1 MIFLD
6 TSYINSLIIKNDPYR
21 QYAKNIQPLLEKEA
35 KITNIT
41 VLIEVLNSISPYNF
55 FGDVVELKDY
65 LLNLHDFDFLTDED
79 YEEAFE
85 LFNHYNRSINFS
97 DCTIWFPCK
106 NMESHLFDADFD
118 RIRGFERIHWEFFFY
133 FKFFDEQKRSKIHN
147 LYKYQ
152 QTYLF
157 LIFILT

>member
-1 MIFLD
+1 MAKPVGIEIQKNTTCDIMIFLD

-21 QYAKNIQPLLEKEA
+21 QYAKNIQPLLETEA

-41 VLIEVLNSISPYNF
+41 VLVEVLNSISPYNF

-79 YEEAFE
+79 YDAAFE

-97 DCTIWFPCK
+97 DCTILVSMQK
-106 NMESHLFDADFD
+106 HGIGRIASFDADFD
-118 RIRGFERIHWEFFFY
+118 KISGFERIH
-133 FKFFDEQKRSKIHN
+133 
-147 LYKYQ
+147 
-152 QTYLF
+152 
-157 LIFILT
+157 

>member
-79 YEEAFE
+79 Y
-85 LFNHYNRSINFS
+85 LN
-97 DCTIWFPCK
+97 
-106 NMESHLFDADFD
+106 DA
-118 RIRGFERIHWEFFFY
+118 RIPRPLQGRG
-133 FKFFDEQKRSKIHN
+133 
-147 LYKYQ
+147 
-152 QTYLF
+152 
-157 LIFILT
+157 

>member
-21 QYAKNIQPLLEKEA
+21 RYAKNIQPLLEKEA

-79 YEEAFE
+79 Y
-85 LFNHYNRSINFS
+85 LN
-97 DCTIWFPCK
+97 
-106 NMESHLFDADFD
+106 DA
-118 RIRGFERIHWEFFFY
+118 RIPRPLQGRG
-133 FKFFDEQKRSKIHN
+133 
-147 LYKYQ
+147 
-152 QTYLF
+152 
-157 LIFILT
+157 